1 MNDDFIEYMVKK
13 KMGTKE
19 IAIRIALFIVM
30 LALLATFPWFGILSF
45 IAAAVVIFITIKFV
59 FPATDIEYE
68 YLYCDKNITVDKIM
82 GQNFRKTVG
91 EYNMEKVQVVAPVG
105 SHRLDEYE
113 RIVTKTVELWS
124 GMDSE
129 EHKPYAIIIQGNTKV
144 ILDLPE
150 KFVKMMWN
158 DAPRKVFMD

>member
-13 KMGTKE
+13 KFGAKE
-19 IAIRIALFIVM
+19 KAIRIILLIIMIALI
-30 LALLATFPWFGILSF
+30 ATFPFLGIISF
-45 IAAAVVIFITIKFV
+45 IAAAIEMFITIKFI
-59 FPATDIEYE
+59 FPLTDIEYE

-82 GQNFRKTVG
+82 GQNSRKTVG
-91 EYNMEKVQVVAPVG
+91 EYKMEQVQVVAPVG

-124 GMDSE
+124 QMDSE

-150 KFVKMMWN
+150 RFVKMMWN